1 MAALPGPLTAHTP
14 QFMPIKLLVFQ
25 HVASEPLGHLDPL
38 LRESGI
44 RIRYVNFGR
53 EPHAQPDV
61 RRYDGLVVLGGPMNV
76 DQAEQFPHLKTEIAA
91 IREAVLADKPVLGIC
106 LGGQLLAEAM
116 GGRVHPNPVPEI
128 GWYRLHTRP
137 RAHEDRLFR
146 HFERTPRHVFQW
158 HAYTFKLPPDAV
170 PLAWTRSCRQQAY
183 RLGDHAWGLQFH
195 LEADAALIHRWLGS
209 PAGRSEIERHW
220 DLRRI
225 ERIKAATQRHLPV
238 ARPLSDRVFGEFVQ
252 LFTPRRYAL
261 LPSR

>member
-1 MAALPGPLTAHTP
+1 MR
-14 QFMPIKLLVFQ
+14 KLLVFQ

-38 LRESGI
+38 LRASGC

-53 EPHAQPDV
+53 EPRAQPDH

-76 DQAEQFPHLKTEIAA
+76 DQVAQHPHLTTELEV
-91 IREAVLADKPVLGIC
+91 IREAVLAGKPMLGIC
-106 LGGQLLAEAM
+106 LGGQLLAAAM
-116 GGRVHPNPVPEI
+116 GGRVQPNAVPEI

-137 RAHEDRLFR
+137 TAHSDRLFR

-158 HAYTFKLPPDAV
+158 HAYAFQPPPGAV

-195 LEADAALIHRWLGS
+195 LEADAALIDRWLHL
-209 PAGRSEIERHW
+209 PDGRREIERHW
-220 DLRRI
+220 DARRI
-225 ERIKAATQRHLPV
+225 ERIRVATRRHLPG
-238 ARPLSDRVFGEFVQ
+238 AQPLSDKVFGEFIQ
-252 LFTPRRYAL
+252 LFAPRRFAL

>member
-1 MAALPGPLTAHTP
+1 MR
-14 QFMPIKLLVFQ
+14 KLLVFQ

-38 LRESGI
+38 LRATGF

-61 RRYDGLVVLGGPMNV
+61 RRYDGLIVLGGPMNV
-76 DQAEQFPHLKTEIAA
+76 DQQHLFPHLRTEVAA

-137 RAHEDRLFR
+137 AAHDDRLFR
-146 HFERTPRHVFQW
+146 HFERAPRHVFQW
-158 HAYTFKLPPDAV
+158 HAYTFQPPPGAV
-170 PLAWTRSCRQQAY
+170 PLAWTRSCRNQAY
-183 RLGDHAWGLQFH
+183 RLGDRAWGLQFH
-195 LEADAALIHRWLGS
+195 LEADAPLIERWLHTPG
-209 PAGRSEIERHW
+209 GRQEIEQHWNGARITRIRNATLRHM
-220 DLRRI
+220 
-225 ERIKAATQRHLPV
+225 AHAH
-238 ARPLSDRVFGEFVQ
+238 PLSERVFGAFTQ
-252 LFTPRRYAL
+252 LFSTRRFAT

>member
-1 MAALPGPLTAHTP
+1 MGPAPLLDP
-14 QFMPIKLLVFQ
+14 VMPKLLVFQ

-38 LRESGI
+38 LRASGF

-53 EPHAQPDV
+53 EPDAQPDI

-76 DQAEQFPHLKTEIAA
+76 DQADRFPHLRTELDA
-91 IREAVLADKPVLGIC
+91 IREAVTADKPVLGIC

-116 GGRVHPNPVPEI
+116 GGHVRPNPVPEI

-137 RAHEDRLFR
+137 HAHADRLFR
-146 HFERTPRHVFQW
+146 HFERTPRYVFQW
-158 HAYTFKLPPDAV
+158 HAYAFEPPPGAV

-195 LEADAALIHRWLGS
+195 LEADAALIERWLHLPS
-209 PAGRSEIERHW
+209 GRNEIERHW
-220 DLRRI
+220 NAGRI
-225 ERIKAATQRHLPV
+225 PRIQAATQRHLPV
-238 ARPLSDRVFGEFVQ
+238 AAPLSERVFGEFIR
-252 LFTPRRYAL
+252 LFSPRRYAH

>member
-1 MAALPGPLTAHTP
+1 MR
-14 QFMPIKLLVFQ
+14 KLLVFQ

-38 LRESGI
+38 LREAGV

-53 EPHAQPDV
+53 EPHAEPDV

-76 DQAEQFPHLKTEIAA
+76 DQAAHYPHLLTELAA
-91 IREAVLADKPVLGIC
+91 IRQAVESGKPVLGIC
-106 LGGQLLAEAM
+106 LGGQLLAQAM
-116 GGRVHPNPVPEI
+116 GGHVHPNPVPEI

-146 HFERTPRHVFQW
+146 HFERTPRYVFQW
-158 HAYTFKLPPDAV
+158 HAYAFRPPPGAV

-195 LEADAALIHRWLGS
+195 LEADAALIDRWLHLPS
-209 PAGRSEIERHW
+209 GRSEIERHW
-220 DLRRI
+220 DARRI
-225 ERIKAATQRHLPV
+225 ARIRAATARHLPH
-238 ARPLSDRVFGEFVQ
+238 AAPLGERVFGEFVA
-252 LFTPRRYAL
+252 LFRPRRYSL